1 MKGKEK
7 VKKAGTQ
14 IGKNPSSSTGKKAGD
29 DRVFKVMKDVPRK
42 ELIGGGTFA
51 CAGCGAVTGIKFVF
65 KALGKKTIM
74 VNSSGCMT
82 LTALYP
88 FTPYK
93 VPWVHL
99 AIENAGSVATGISM
113 GLKAQKKEKGTNIV
127 VYAGDGATYDI
138 GFQSLSGA
146 ADRKENFIYVCYNN
160 SFYANTGFQRTGA
173 TPLYSE
179 TTSTPLPNVLP
190 RKHMA
195 RIMVDHDCEYV
206 ATACTSYPLD
216 FMNKLKR
223 AAKYPGV
230 KFIDLLTPC
239 VPGWE
244 IPSGKSYGAG
254 KLMVDTGLWPMY
266 EVVRGEFELSMKP
279 RMLPVEKVLKLQGRF
294 GHLREKGIKHI
305 QNIVNKEW
313 KSLNA
318 GEYYKTHE
326 Y

>member
-1 MKGKEK
+1 MNENEIK
-7 VKKAGTQ
+7 V
-14 IGKNPSSSTGKKAGD
+14 I
-29 DRVFKVMKDVPRK
+29 KDVPK
-42 ELIGGGTFA
+42 EELITGGTFA
-51 CAGCGAVTGIKFVF
+51 CGGCGAVTGIKFTL
-65 KALGKKTIM
+65 KALGKNTIM

-99 AIENAGSVATGISM
+99 AIENAGSVATGILM
-113 GLKAQKKEKGTNIV
+113 GLKAQGKDKDTNVV

-160 SFYANTGFQRTGA
+160 SFYSNTGFQRTGA
-173 TPLYSE
+173 TPLLSE
-179 TTSTPLPNVLP
+179 TTSTPLPNILP

-195 RIMVDHDCEYV
+195 KIMVDHECEYV

-216 FMNKLKR
+216 YMNKLR
-223 AAKYPGV
+223 EASKYKGV
-230 KFIDLLTPC
+230 KFIDLLCPC

-244 IPSGKSYGAG
+244 LKPGMSYEAG
-254 KLMVDTGLWPMY
+254 KMMVDTGLWPVY
-266 EVVRGEFELSMKP
+266 KVVKGQFEVTIKP
-279 RMLPVEKVLKLQGRF
+279 KMLPVRQAFEMQGRF
-294 GHLREKGIKHI
+294 GHLKDEHFKRI
-305 QNIVNKEW
+305 QDQVDKEW
-313 KSLNA
+313 AHFEK
-318 GEYYKTHE
+318 GEYYKACE

>member
-1 MKGKEK
+1 MNKSNNMKEIK
-7 VKKAGTQ
+7 V
-14 IGKNPSSSTGKKAGD
+14 I
-29 DRVFKVMKDVPRK
+29 KDVPK
-42 ELIGGGTFA
+42 DELITGGTFA
-51 CAGCGAVTGIKFVF
+51 CAGCSAVTGIKFTL

-93 VPWVHL
+93 IPWVHL

-113 GLKAQKKEKGTNIV
+113 GLKAQGKEKDINIV

-146 ADRKENFIYVCYNN
+146 ANRKEDFIYICYNN

-173 TPLYSE
+173 TPLHSK
-179 TTSTPLPNVLP
+179 TTSTPLPNMIP

-195 RIMVDHDCEYV
+195 KLMVDHDCEYV

-216 FMNKLKR
+216 FMNKLR
-223 AAKYPGV
+223 EAKKYNGV

-239 VPGWE
+239 VPGWGLKPG
-244 IPSGKSYGAG
+244 ISYDAG
-254 KLMVDTGLWPMY
+254 KLMVDTGLWPVY
-266 EVVRGEFELSMKP
+266 KVVKDRFEITIKP
-279 RMLPVEKVLKLQGRF
+279 KMLPVKKAFEIQGRF
-294 GHLREKGIKHI
+294 GQLKEKQIMKI
-305 QNIVNKEW
+305 QKQVNKEW
-313 KSLNA
+313 DYFNK
-318 GEYYKTHE
+318 GEYYKAHE